1 MPSTRGLRP
10 ADLRV
15 RDAWFEGARHVLNR
29 ILDGLIAVD
38 KLDELVLQH
47 LLGLRHHVLNR
58 ILADR
63 ADPQAVVG
71 EIEAIWDE
79 AHRRESQRPRKK
91 FYLDT

>member
-1 MPSTRGLRP
+1 MAEAIPLSGLGDFDKMPNTNGLRP

-15 RDAWFEGARHVLNR
+15 RDAWFEGARN
-29 ILDGLIAVD
+29 
-38 KLDELVLQH
+38 
-47 LLGLRHHVLNR
+47 VLNR

-63 ADPQAVVG
+63 ADPQTVVG

-91 FYLDT
+91 FFLDT